1 MEERFFKELWNLLH
15 YSELMFYSNLLMK
28 IRAILAIMN
37 VAKDGVHNDIKLE
50 VNIKSLKVAE
60 ELSYAVTGEE
70 TIKEY
75 R

>member
-70 TIKEY
+70 TIKE
-75 R
+75 